1 MATTDGGRALDEAL
15 RLAADGVGRRE
26 GALLVAHVLGIDRR
40 VLLTGAVDA
49 VPPVAMRR
57 LRRLVRQ
64 RRRGLP
70 LAYVIGRAGF
80 WDMELAV
87 GPAVLVPRPETE
99 HLVECVRDE
108 ILDGLPT
115 GTVADLGTGSGA
127 VAIAIARVVPR
138 VGVVASDSSATAL
151 AVARRNVERWAPRVR
166 LFGPGDLLRPLAQA
180 GVRADVVVMNP
191 PYVRRRDLPRLA
203 REVRCE
209 PRQALDGGADGLAVV
224 RRLVA
229 AIGRGEAVRPGARVW
244 LEVGAGQARAA
255 AAIVARLG
263 GPVRIVKDLAGVER
277 VVGGRFQP

>member
-1 MATTDGGRALDEAL
+1 MATDGGRPLAEAL

-26 GALLVAHVLGIDRR
+26 GALIVAHVLGTDRR
-40 VLLTGAVDA
+40 ALLTGAVDA
-49 VPPVAMRR
+49 VPAAAMRR

-70 LAYVIGRAGF
+70 LGYVIGRAGF
-80 WDMELAV
+80 WDMDLVV
-87 GPAVLVPRPETE
+87 GPAVLVPRWETE

-108 ILDGLPT
+108 ILGGAPT

-127 VAIAIARVVPR
+127 VAIAIARAVPGVEVV
-138 VGVVASDSSATAL
+138 GSDSSAVAL
-151 AVARRNVERWAPRVR
+151 DVARHNVERWAPRVR
-166 LFGPGDLLRPLAQA
+166 LCGPGDLLRPLAQA
-180 GVRADVVVMNP
+180 GIRADVVVMNP
-191 PYVRRRDLPRLA
+191 PYVRRRDLPRLP
-203 REVRCE
+203 REVRRE
-209 PRQALDGGADGLAVV
+209 PRRALDGGADGLAVV

-255 AAIVARLG
+255 AAVVARLG

-277 VVGGRFQP
+277 VVGGRWQP